1 MAKALIT
8 FCQPWIL
15 PNREVVTKPKG
26 KKIRKGLYTDA
37 PNKAKILGKDS
48 GKNTMFKHLKEDLSS
63 FMARDPAARSRL
75 EVALLYPGF
84 HAVIFYRISNS
95 LWRSEFKF
103 LARFISQIAR
113 FLTGIEIHPGATIG
127 KRFFID
133 HGDGVVIGETSHIGD
148 DVTLYQS
155 VTLGGIA
162 PSVDS
167 HTQVNQKRHP
177 TLEDWVIVGSGAQIL
192 GGITVG
198 EGARVGANAVVTKDV
213 PPGVTAVGI
222 PARIVMPR
230 DKEHAKDFAPYGTPS
245 DGCPDPMLKTIDNL
259 RSQISTL
266 MGRIDELEGE
276 IENVE
281 DAMNIKPGKQVTG
294 TNVKKTTSKKP
305 KTKAVG
311 S

>member
-1 MAKALIT
+1 MI
-8 FCQPWIL
+8 F
-15 PNREVVTKPKG
+15 R
-26 KKIRKGLYTDA
+26 
-37 PNKAKILGKDS
+37 
-48 GKNTMFKHLKEDLSS
+48 HLQEDLSS
-63 FMARDPAARSRL
+63 FMARDPAARSKL

-84 HAVIFYRISNS
+84 HAVIFYRIANA
-95 LWRSEFKF
+95 LWRNEFKF

-133 HGDGVVIGETSHIGD
+133 HGDGVVVGETSHIGN
-148 DVTLYQS
+148 DVTLYQA

-177 TLEDWVIVGSGAQIL
+177 TLEDWVIVGSGAQVL
-192 GGITVG
+192 GGITIG

-245 DGCPDPMLKTIDNL
+245 DGCPDPMLKTIENL

-266 MGRIDELEGE
+266 MGRIDDLEGE
-276 IENVE
+276 LQSVE
-281 DAMNIKPGKQVTG
+281 DTMNINP
-294 TNVKKTTSKKP
+294 TNEANSPKSKKAS
-305 KTKAVG
+305 T
-311 S
+311 

>member
-1 MAKALIT
+1 MI
-8 FCQPWIL
+8 F
-15 PNREVVTKPKG
+15 R
-26 KKIRKGLYTDA
+26 
-37 PNKAKILGKDS
+37 
-48 GKNTMFKHLKEDLSS
+48 HLHEDLAS

-84 HAVIFYRISNS
+84 HAVLFYRISNA
-95 LWRSEFKF
+95 LWRRNFKF
-103 LARFISQIAR
+103 IGRFISQIAR

-127 KRFFID
+127 SRFFID
-133 HGDGVVIGETSHIGD
+133 HGDGVVIGETSHIGN
-148 DVTLYQS
+148 DVTLYQA

-177 TLEDWVIVGSGAQIL
+177 TLEDWVIVGSGAQVL

-198 EGARVGANAVVTKDV
+198 EGARIGANAVVTKDV

-245 DGCPDPMLKTIDNL
+245 DGCPDPMLKTIENL
-259 RSQISTL
+259 RSQISSL
-266 MGRIDELEGE
+266 MGRIDEMEGE
-276 IENVE
+276 LATVE
-281 DAMNIKPGKQVTG
+281 DVIDIKPDKK
-294 TNVKKTTSKKP
+294 NIAAKSKKTS
-305 KTKAVG
+305 
-311 S
+311 

>member
-1 MAKALIT
+1 M
-8 FCQPWIL
+8 
-15 PNREVVTKPKG
+15 V
-26 KKIRKGLYTDA
+26 
-37 PNKAKILGKDS
+37 
-48 GKNTMFKHLKEDLSS
+48 FKHLQEDLAS

-84 HAVIFYRISNS
+84 HAVIFYRISNA
-95 LWRSEFKF
+95 LWRNEFKF

-148 DVTLYQS
+148 DVTLYQA

-167 HTQVNQKRHP
+167 HTQVNLKRHP
-177 TLEDWVIVGSGAQIL
+177 TLEDWVIVGSGAQVL

-198 EGARVGANAVVTKDV
+198 EGARIGANAVVTKDV

-230 DKEHAKDFAPYGTPS
+230 DKEHAKEFAPYGTPS
-245 DGCPDPMLKTIDNL
+245 DGCPDPMLKTIENL
-259 RSQISTL
+259 RSQISSL
-266 MGRIDELEGE
+266 MGRIDELESE
-276 IENVE
+276 LESVE
-281 DAMNIKPGKQVTG
+281 DAMDIKPAKAVKD
-294 TNVKKTTSKKP
+294 KKTSSDKQ
-305 KTKAVG
+305 KTKATG